1 LSGFKDMQLLPF
13 QQSAKKNRSSF
24 SGFQVSRTHCNRG
37 AIDERNEVLC
47 KGAMPVTNLASGSPA
62 KTNTAGAPERVRDP
76 WLATIRPRQ
85 SIQTIERSTKV
96 ICETIPYP
104 VCVVCL
110 TVIAR
115 EPGDYTN
122 DGRGPMHAACLRRKH
137 GPILHN

>member
-1 LSGFKDMQLLPF
+1 
-13 QQSAKKNRSSF
+13 
-24 SGFQVSRTHCNRG
+24 
-37 AIDERNEVLC
+37 
-47 KGAMPVTNLASGSPA
+47 MPVTNLASGSLA
-62 KTNTAGAPERVRDP
+62 KTDIAGAPKRVRDP
-76 WLATIRPRQ
+76 GQRRFAPGSPFKL
-85 SIQTIERSTKV
+85 IERSTKV

-115 EPGDYTN
+115 EPGEYTN